1 MSEKTMVIAQLASQK
16 MTQEYQ
22 MLTTK
27 QDEEIATLLQRK
39 KEEREKEVQTGDRNV
54 TEIQVRLDKIRQET
68 AVHCQE
74 IVADGQL
81 EVTKLQ
87 QQKAAVLSDKIAQA
101 TKDASEIKAATDVFE
116 QTRMSEARLTATR
129 NKAKMVE

>member
-1 MSEKTMVIAQLASQK
+1 MVIAQLASQK
-16 MTQEYQ
+16 MTQEFQ

-54 TEIQVRLDKIRQET
+54 TEIQVQLDKMRQET

-87 QQKAAVLSDKIAQA
+87 QQKAAVLSEKIAQA
-101 TKDASEIKAATDVFE
+101 TKDASEIR
-116 QTRMSEARLTATR
+116 TRGP
-129 NKAKMVE
+129 

>member
-1 MSEKTMVIAQLASQK
+1 MQRALNEQFEPQGVMITDVIITGVKLKARVASQK
-16 MTQEYQ
+16 MTQEFQ

-27 QDEEIATLLQRK
+27 QYEELATLLQRK

-54 TEIQVRLDKIRQET
+54 TEIQVQLDKMRAETSVRLDKIRQET

-87 QQKAAVLSDKIAQA
+87 QQKA
-101 TKDASEIKAATDVFE
+101 
-116 QTRMSEARLTATR
+116 
-129 NKAKMVE
+129 